1 MSAGRRNAMKRTGAV
16 VAGVLLVG
24 LVASGVATAQVRTG
38 VPAPRV
44 AQAVADVL
52 SGLGSDG
59 TSGTSSTSSPTNRSV
74 LLGVLPDASS
84 SSSSTGSTSTS
95 STSTGSTS
103 TSSTSTSSGSTS
115 SSTGGL
121 STNSYVITFPPTPGP
136 TGSDGHRYYGRYWDA
151 SADCWRYASPNYVP
165 QPIVATQVASVP
177 KGGVNTGD
185 GSFR

>member
-59 TSGTSSTSSPTNRSV
+59 TSGTSSTSSPSNRSV

-84 SSSSTGSTSTS
+84 SSS
-95 STSTGSTS
+95 STGSTS